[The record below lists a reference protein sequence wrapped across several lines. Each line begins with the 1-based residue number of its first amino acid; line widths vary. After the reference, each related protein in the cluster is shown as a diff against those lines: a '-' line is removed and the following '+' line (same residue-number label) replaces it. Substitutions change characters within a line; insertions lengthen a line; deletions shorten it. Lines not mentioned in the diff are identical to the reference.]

1 MNKYAQ
7 NIRRRLH
14 QYPEIGF
21 DLDRTLVV
29 VRGELTSMG
38 IPYTEEYG
46 KSSLVATI
54 HPEKTNFT
62 IGIRADTDA
71 LPIQEVEGRE
81 YGSRIDGQMHA
92 CGHDAHTAV
101 ALATAKRLNE
111 MKDQLNCRVKIL
123 FQSAEEYPPS
133 GAKLMVADGVMKDID
148 CIVALHCDASHNAG
162 TVAMS
167 AMEQNA
173 ISHGFYLHF
182 YGRSAHAA
190 SQHEG
195 VDAILMAVRAC
206 TALEMAVAKEVR
218 ATEPV
223 IFNVGAIHGGKAN
236 NVICDHCTMFC
247 TLRTWKG
254 AVDAHLIQRFKEIC
268 EGVATSSGGRF
279 AFEESKYSP
288 VLVND
293 PTVTERLRAAAISAL
308 GEDQV
313 REKKTRGMG
322 AEDFSY
328 MCQEKPG
335 AMFRLGV
342 RNEARDITSGIH
354 HDDFDIDE
362 NALETG
368 VSVFTRFVLDNMNG
382 IPNLP
387 KEGHRA

>member
-21 DLDRTLVV
+21 DLDRTLEL

-38 IPYTEEYG
+38 IPFTEEYG

-54 HPEKTNFT
+54 NPEKSHFT
-62 IGIRADTDA
+62 VGIRADMDA
-71 LPIQEVEGRE
+71 LPIQEVAGRE

-92 CGHDAHTAV
+92 CGHDVHTAV
-101 ALATAKRLNE
+101 ALAAAKELNE
-111 MKDQLNCRVKIL
+111 IKEQLSCRVKIL
-123 FQSAEEYPPS
+123 FQAAEEYPPS

-148 CIVALHCDASHNAG
+148 CTVALHCDPTRAVG
-162 TVAMS
+162 TVSIS
-167 AMEQNA
+167 ANEQNA
-173 ISHGFYLHF
+173 VSHGFYLHF
-182 YGRSAHAA
+182 YGRSAHVAN
-190 SQHEG
+190 QQEG

-206 TALEMAVAKEVR
+206 TALEMVVAKEVR
-218 ATEPV
+218 AVEPV

-236 NVICDHCTMFC
+236 NVICDHCVMFC
-247 TLRTWKG
+247 TLRTWRG
-254 AVDAHLIQRFKEIC
+254 EVDAHLIQRFKEIC

-279 AFEESKYSP
+279 TFEESKYYP

-293 PTVTERLRAAAISAL
+293 PTVTERLRAAAIAAL
-308 GEDQV
+308 GEEKV
-313 REKKTRGMG
+313 KEKKTRSMG

-335 AMFRLGV
+335 AMFQLGI
-342 RNEARDITSGIH
+342 RNEACGITAGLH
-354 HDDFDIDE
+354 HDDFDSDE
-362 NALETG
+362 NSLEVG
-368 VSVFTRFVLDNMNG
+368 VKVFTQFVLDNMNG
-382 IPNLP
+382 IQNLP